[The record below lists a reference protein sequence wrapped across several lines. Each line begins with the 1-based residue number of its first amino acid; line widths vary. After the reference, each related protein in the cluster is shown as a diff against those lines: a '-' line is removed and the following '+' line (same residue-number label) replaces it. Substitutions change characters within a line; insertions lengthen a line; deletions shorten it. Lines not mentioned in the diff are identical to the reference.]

1 MDIKKI
7 RALLTA
13 VELGSLTSAAEELG
27 YTQSGLTHMMNS
39 LEEELGLNLLV
50 RSKKGVEFSPA
61 AQEILPQM
69 QAMIEAEDVLMAAA
83 QALHEKNIS
92 KIRLGAYSSMAR
104 QWLPTVLADFRSAN
118 PDTDIEMYVGGIPD
132 IYEKLKKD
140 ELDCA
145 FVSLQDSMVQGLKYI
160 QLRDDPL
167 VAILPGNFSAAME
180 TFPVNRFAGAEFIM
194 PGDGFENDILP
205 ALNVN
210 LEKITSRIYRIN
222 LDDAALVSMVEH
234 KLGVTILSEL
244 VMQGMNYNVRT
255 LPLEP
260 AVSRHLGIAVNEKK
274 AGDKSIRRFIKCAH
288 AAIDRMYEKYE

>member
-7 RALLTA
+7 RALLAA

-69 QAMIEAEDVLMAAA
+69 QAMLAAEDALIAAA
-83 QALHEKNIS
+83 NALHEKNIS

-104 QWLPTVLADFRSAN
+104 QWLPIVLADFRSVS

-132 IYEKLKKD
+132 IYEKLRKD

-145 FVSLQDSMVQGLKYI
+145 FVSYQDSMVQGLRYI

-167 VAILPGNFSAAME
+167 VAILPGNFSASM
-180 TFPVNRFAGAEFIM
+180 TSFPVNRFAGAEFIM
-194 PGDGFENDILP
+194 PSDGFENDILP
-205 ALNVN
+205 ALNHN
-210 LEKITSRIYRIN
+210 LEKIASRVHRIN

-234 KLGVTILSEL
+234 KLGVTILSQL
-244 VMQGMNYNVRT
+244 VMQGMNYNVRI

-260 AVSRHLGIAVNEKK
+260 AVSRHLGIAINEKK
-274 AGDKSIRRFIKCAH
+274 TGDKSIRRFVKCAQT
-288 AAIDRMYEKYE
+288 AIGRMYEKDE